1 MTQLLFLRK
10 QLLSVDIMIL
20 LLYRYVNI
28 FRKRNAYYRFQKC
41 AEVMKRLTAQRRQ
54 QQWKRRFRSQVMD
67 GLTIVT
73 FLFYKFVTVVC

>member
-1 MTQLLFLRK
+1 MIKLLFLRK

-20 LLYRYVNI
+20 LLYRYI
-28 FRKRNAYYRFQKC
+28 KFFRKRNAYNRFQRC

-73 FLFYKFVTVVC
+73 CIFINL

>member
-1 MTQLLFLRK
+1 MTHLLSLRK

-20 LLYRYVNI
+20 LLYHYINI
-28 FRKRNAYYRFQKC
+28 FRKRNAYYRFQRC

-54 QQWKRRFRSQVMD
+54 QQWKRQFRSQVMD

-73 FLFYKFVTVVC
+73 CIFINL